1 MRRHIQSQ
9 EERFA
14 ISPNFPPDE
23 TTVFAA
29 LNVDGRLINNNPFD
43 YAQFTLMGDASAEKT
58 DGAEAD
64 RAVIMVAP
72 FPDPQLFCPRANR
85 QMNWSRSFAR
95 SSRH

>member
-1 MRRHIQSQ
+1 
-9 EERFA
+9 
-14 ISPNFPPDE
+14 
-23 TTVFAA
+23 
-29 LNVDGRLINNNPFD
+29 
-43 YAQFTLMGDASAEKT
+43 LMGDASAEKT
-58 DGAEAD
+58 DGAEGD